1 MTRTDPA
8 IGPSIP
14 MSTSES
20 PTPPATGNTPQASE
34 SSQASAQLQNLAS
47 ISRTSSSS
55 GSFKSARSR
64 LSEPRNDVHQQAKSS
79 SQAPR
84 HEPPVTLQQMHEVD
98 RMDET
103 AETIIDDI
111 DEGMIA
117 AEGHA
122 ASASKDGP
130 TLAEPTSVSAA
141 SSTAKAAAQAA
152 MTAQALRAAAEAGA
166 QTRLRADALSTR
178 ATARAAA
185 QAAQAIV
192 PMAMQPAQ
200 SAPALVQGIMGNREV
215 NNINHLRNTL
225 PNDIHGCV
233 SALLSPIK
241 SEFSAD
247 GFDSLV
253 RARTTTLERK
263 GIRSKEQLITVLQTV
278 TRKDNLMRLAQGAV
292 GGAHF
297 NGPGIATSYGPEPT
311 ELVLQNSSA
320 GTNAIQGM
328 VGGVIAGLSDAV
340 STPAKA
346 KTFTD
351 AYYKRPA
358 ADHLPQELRG
368 VNTQTGAQ
376 AIGETNISWVG
387 AFGASY
393 ALRGTARLIATQ
405 TAGPAAGAAIDTALA
420 TPVNVASGIGATFI
434 QHKIDERKGR
444 SGMPFFIART
454 NLSECIDAARK
465 PMHAYAG
472 SALLGAGKHAVNVI
486 TQSPAGVKAAAT
498 DPALLASTTMLG
510 AGLTLPFTAASEVQE
525 RLANHPKTADFLGSI
540 TKYAALEGVW
550 AAWSTAYAGA
560 SHLHANRQVP
570 TGSAPTTGD
579 VEEHA

>member
-1 MTRTDPA
+1 MTRTGPA
-8 IGPSIP
+8 TGPSIP
-14 MSTSES
+14 VSANDS
-20 PTPPATGNTPQASE
+20 PTPPAAANSAEAST
-34 SSQASAQLQNLAS
+34 SGQTSAQLQNLAS
-47 ISRTSSSS
+47 ISRTSSSN

-64 LSEPRNDVHQQAKSS
+64 LSEPRGDVHQQA
-79 SQAPR
+79 QASTHAPLN
-84 HEPPVTLQQMHEVD
+84 EPPVTLQQMHEVD

-111 DEGMIA
+111 DEGMIV
-117 AEGHA
+117 AEGHTAPAPDGLPQAEPASMPA
-122 ASASKDGP
+122 ASPA
-130 TLAEPTSVSAA
+130 
-141 SSTAKAAAQAA
+141 AKAAAQAA
-152 MTAQALRAAAEAGA
+152 MSAQASRAEAEAEA
-166 QTRLRADALSTR
+166 QTRLQTNALSTQ

-185 QAAQAIV
+185 QAAQARAPIAV
-192 PMAMQPAQ
+192 QTPQ
-200 SAPALVQGIMGNREV
+200 SAPTSVQRTMGNREV

-233 SALLSPIK
+233 SSLLSPIRGQ
-241 SEFSAD
+241 FSAD

-253 RARTTTLERK
+253 RARTATLERK
-263 GIRSKEQLITVLQTV
+263 GIRSKEQLINVLQTV

-292 GGAHF
+292 GGIHF
-297 NGPGIATSYGPEPT
+297 NAPGIATSYGPEPS
-311 ELVLQNSSA
+311 ELVLRNSSA

-358 ADHLPQELRG
+358 ADHLPEELHG
-368 VNTQTGAQ
+368 VNKQTGAQ

-405 TAGPAAGAAIDTALA
+405 TSGPAAGAAIDTALA

-472 SALLGAGKHAVNVI
+472 SAVLGAGKHAVNVV
-486 TQSPAGVKAAAT
+486 TQAPAGVKAAAT
-498 DPALLASTTMLG
+498 DPALIASTTMLG
-510 AGLTLPFTAASEVQE
+510 AGLTLPFTAAGKVQE
-525 RLANHPKTADFLGSI
+525 KFANHPKTADFVGSI

-570 TGSAPTTGD
+570 TGSVPTTGD
-579 VEEHA
+579 VEEHP